1 METLSPASTY
11 QFTVVAE
18 NLIGNSSV
26 SEPLSFATIGL
37 APDMPPFNLSLL
49 EVGLRS
55 VVISVEVSWCAVW
68 LCVCRVCVCVCVCM
82 CVCRVCVCVCVYVC
96 VPCVRVC
103 VCVC

>member
-55 VVISVEVSWCAVW
+55 VVISVEVSWCASVW
-68 LCVCRVCVCVCVCM
+68 LCVCMCVCVCVCVC
-82 CVCRVCVCVCVYVC
+82 VCATFDLAVLSSVVADTRV
-96 VPCVRVC
+96 
-103 VCVC
+103 